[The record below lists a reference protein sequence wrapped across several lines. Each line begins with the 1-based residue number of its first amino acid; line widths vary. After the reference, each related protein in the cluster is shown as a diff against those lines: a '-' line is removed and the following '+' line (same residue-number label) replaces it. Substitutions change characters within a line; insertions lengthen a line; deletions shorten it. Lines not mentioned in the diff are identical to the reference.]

1 MMKTLLL
8 FLILPFAVFA
18 QSDLVKWN
26 AASSGNRNTPVYDTN
41 LLYTGTSTSPDFTV
55 NGSVSLNYNTDDVNN
70 PYFST
75 GNWPTTLE
83 FTGSY
88 DPSKYVEFKI
98 TPKAGNK
105 IDLSSFTITYRV
117 QSGTSQKFQI
127 QYSKDPAF
135 TTGVKVLVPETVTAT
150 TWTTI
155 NPLLSAELNPV
166 LPGQVVYVRLYAYN
180 SNNNFHF
187 RTGINAGNLPAIL
200 KGTVSTF
207 DSSKILAIND
217 YLTTKKEIALNISPL
232 SNDVQGSSVAS
243 ITISTPPAASEGT
256 AILNPDKTIT
266 FNPAKNFTGTS
277 TFKYTITKG
286 TDPSSTA
293 NIQVTIADLTADGLV
308 IWDAKT
314 STNRFK
320 PTVNTSYITGS
331 DIPSAAN
338 PAVSFNNSED
348 ASNPFYQSG
357 GWPTPGQNGGGYDLA
372 KYVEFKIKAD
382 ANHKIDLSTF
392 LLTYRSQGGSG
403 QKLQILYSKSSTFTG
418 TERVL
423 FSGTTTST
431 WNTIEPSFASDLNTL
446 SAGETL
452 YIRAYAYNTNNQFHF
467 RATANIK
474 GIVKDTNTLTASND
488 YVSTPTNQAVTIPI
502 LDNDVIGSSSA
513 LQAITVTQP
522 SNGTVTVNG
531 LNNITFTPASGFT
544 GTATFTYTLKNAASN
559 YSSATVTV
567 TGTAPL
573 CVATPTAGI
582 NYWKGFVYTYTGNTP
597 ATTTYVG
604 SIAEKPIF
612 DRNVGTAVITGDA
625 SVEANAFC
633 GTAPSD
639 KFLVRYLMQTN
650 TTAGIYNFTIGGDD
664 GVRLY
669 IDGTLVPFNPS
680 NSWSDHSYTSYSTQ
694 YTFATAGAHNFVL
707 EYYENGEASRVS
719 FSYGEIKGDTSFPF
733 GDNKWNV
740 YGFNSPDI
748 ALVANSYAGTYVAT
762 GVNINTQTYWNATL
776 SPSSYSGWQG
786 APMPVDQFAITY
798 KRQGFACGRYQLQL
812 VNCDDIAEVYI
823 DGTKIFTQNGYTNTT
838 SMIPGTYPLNKTS
851 KVEVRLR
858 EDGGNANVAINFID
872 TPFTYDG
879 SVAPA
884 TGSSITVNSDLT
896 LSNDL
901 EVCTCTIATGK
912 TLTIPE
918 NKTLTVNENI
928 IVNTNGK
935 LVIKNNGSLVQTN
948 NNATYTGAADSFDM
962 ERISY
967 PMKNYDYTYWSS
979 AVAGRKLNAVSPNT
993 LADKYMS
1000 YSGTNW
1006 VIESGNNVMTPG
1018 KGYIIRV
1025 PTSGYGYPNGK
1036 DYWTGPTYAQTVNFI
1051 GIPNNGIITGES
1063 LKANNYYLIGNP
1075 YPSALDANKFL
1086 SENTFINGTLYFWTH
1101 NTLIGTTA
1109 KYEYNSNDYASY
1121 NLTGGTA
1128 TAPSSAPG
1136 ANKNIPSG
1144 KVAAGESFFVSAN
1157 ADGIVKFNNLMR
1169 PAGDNNQFFK
1179 PAKTS
1184 KTTTTEKSRVWL
1196 NMTNKGGAFK
1206 QTLIGYV
1213 EGATNDFENRFDGLT
1228 FDGNDYIDFF
1238 SYENENS
1245 YVIQGRAVPFVDT
1258 DIVPLGYRTTIEGD
1272 FTISIEQADGDLAGQ
1287 SIYLEDKTTG
1297 KIQDLRAGKYTFT
1310 TTKGNFTDR
1319 FILRYTNKTLGTG
1332 DFENI
1337 EKDLIVSVKNKVI
1350 KVTSTTEN
1358 IKEVTIYDISG
1369 KLLYNKKKVGAT
1381 ELQIS
1386 NLQSGNQVLFTKV
1399 ILENDHVASKKIIF
1413 N

>member
-1 MMKTLLL
+1 MTKTLLL

-26 AASSGNRNTPVYDTN
+26 AASSGNRNTPVYDNT
-41 LLYTGTSTSPDFTV
+41 LLYAGTSVSPDFTV
-55 NGSVSLNYNTDDVNN
+55 NGTVSLSYNTDDVNN

-75 GNWPTTLE
+75 GNWPNTQEL
-83 FTGSY
+83 TGSY
-88 DPSKYVEFKI
+88 DSAKYVEFKI

-105 IDLSSFTITYRV
+105 IDLSTFNFTYRGA
-117 QSGTSQKFQI
+117 SGQKFQI

-135 TTGVKVLVPETVTAT
+135 TTGVKVLVPETVTPSS
-150 TWTTI
+150 WTTI
-155 NPLLSAELNPV
+155 NPSFSAEINPV
-166 LPGQVVYVRLYAYN
+166 LPGQVVYVRVFAYN
-180 SNNNFHF
+180 TYNTFQF

-217 YLTTKKEIALNISPL
+217 YLTTKKEIALNIAPL
-232 SNDVQGSSVAS
+232 TNDVQGSSVAT

-286 TDPSSTA
+286 TDPASTA
-293 NIQVTIADLTADGLV
+293 DIQVTIADLTADGLV
-308 IWDAKT
+308 TWDAKT
-314 STNRFK
+314 STDRFK
-320 PTVNTSYITGS
+320 PTVNSSFITGS
-331 DIPSAAN
+331 NIPNAAT

-348 ASNPFYQSG
+348 SSNPFYQTGS
-357 GWPTPGQNGGGYDLA
+357 WPTPSDNSGSYNLN

-392 LLTYRSQGGSG
+392 GLTYRSQGGSG
-403 QKLQILYSKSSTFTG
+403 QKLLILYSKSSTFTG
-418 TERVL
+418 SERVL

-431 WNTIEPSFASDLNTL
+431 WTAIEPSFASDLNTL
-446 SAGETL
+446 LAGETL
-452 YIRAYAYNTNNQFHF
+452 YIRAYAYNTNNEFHF

-474 GIVKDTNTLTASND
+474 GIVKDINTLTATND
-488 YVSTPTNQAVTIPI
+488 YISTPTNQAVVIPI
-502 LDNDVIGSSSA
+502 LDNDVVGSSSA
-513 LQAITVTQP
+513 LQTITVTQP

-531 LNNITFTPASGFT
+531 LTNITFTPASGFT
-544 GTATFTYTLKNAASN
+544 GTSSFTYTLKNAAAN
-559 YSSATVTV
+559 YSAATVAV
-567 TGTAPL
+567 TGTTPV
-573 CVATPTAGI
+573 CTATPTAGI

-604 SIAEKPIF
+604 SIAEKPLF
-612 DRNVGTAVITGDA
+612 DRNVDNGVITGDS

-639 KFLVRYLMQTN
+639 KFMVRYLMQTT
-650 TTAGIYNFTIGGDD
+650 TTAATYNFTIGGDD

-680 NSWSDHSYTSYSTQ
+680 TSWSDHSYLTYSTQ
-694 YTFATAGAHNFVL
+694 YTFTTAGTHNFVL
-707 EYYENGEASRVS
+707 EYYENAGASRVS
-719 FSYGEIKGDTSFPF
+719 FSYGEIKGDTTFPF

-748 ALVANSYAGTYVAT
+748 SLVANSYAGNYVAT

-896 LSNDL
+896 LSGDL
-901 EVCTCTIATGK
+901 EVCSCTIAAGK
-912 TLTIPE
+912 TLTIPS
-918 NKTLTVNENI
+918 NNTLTVNENI

-935 LVIKNNGSLVQTN
+935 IVIKNNGSLVQTN
-948 NNATYTGAADSFDM
+948 DNATYTGAATSFDM

-967 PMKNYDYTYWSS
+967 PMKNFDYTYWSA
-979 AVAGRKLNAVSPNT
+979 AVAGQKLNVLSPNT
-993 LADKYMS
+993 LSDKYMS

-1006 VIESGNNVMTPG
+1006 VIESGNSVMTPG

-1025 PTSGYGYPNGK
+1025 PSAGYTYPNGK
-1036 DYWTGPTYAQTVNFI
+1036 DNWTTPTYAQTVNFI
-1051 GIPNNGIITGES
+1051 GIPNNGVITGES
-1063 LKANNYYLIGNP
+1063 LKANKYYLIGNP
-1075 YPSALDANKFL
+1075 YPSALDASKFL
-1086 SENTFINGTLYFWTH
+1086 SANSFINGTLYFWTH
-1101 NTLIGTTA
+1101 NTAIGTTA
-1109 KYEYNSNDYASY
+1109 KYQYNSNDYASF

-1128 TAPSSAPG
+1128 TAPSTAPG
-1136 ANKNIPSG
+1136 TNTNIPSG
-1144 KVAAGESFFVSAN
+1144 KIAAGESFFVSAN
-1157 ADGIVKFNNLMR
+1157 ADGIVTFNNLMR
-1169 PAGDNNQFFK
+1169 PAGVNNQFFK
-1179 PAKTS
+1179 TANTS
-1184 KTTTTEKSRVWL
+1184 KTATTDKSRVWL
-1196 NMTNKGGAFK
+1196 NMTNEGGAFK
-1206 QTLIGYV
+1206 QALIGYV
-1213 EGATNDFENRFDGLT
+1213 DGATNDFDNRFDGQS
-1228 FDGNDYIDFF
+1228 FDGNDFIDFY
-1238 SYENENS
+1238 SIESDNN
-1245 YVIQGRAVPFVDT
+1245 YVIQGRAVPFSDS
-1258 DIVPLGYRTTIEGD
+1258 DIVPLGYRTTVEGE
-1272 FTISIEQADGDLAGQ
+1272 FTIAIEQTDGDLANQ
-1287 SIYLEDKTTG
+1287 AIYLEDKTTG
-1297 KIQDLRAGKYTFT
+1297 KIQNLKTGKYTFT
-1310 TTKGNFTDR
+1310 TTKGTFSDR

-1332 DFENI
+1332 DFENT
-1337 EKDLIVSVKNKVI
+1337 EKNLIVSVKNKVI

-1358 IKEVTIYDISG
+1358 IKEVTVFDITG
-1369 KLLYNKKKVGAT
+1369 KVLYNKKKVDAT

-1399 ILENDHVASKKIIF
+1399 ILDNDHAESKKIIF